1 MADLYPTINQLT
13 YWGIGDYN
21 ECSIIAAYWAAR
33 AAGFTGTLPTI
44 AAFKQAAGVT
54 GQVMGH
60 SAAEIGSGLVGTS
73 LAVMKPLVMQG
84 AAWTDFVAA
93 MKAGGTASLS
103 VDSALLPS
111 ELRFGFYGTHSIGV
125 VYAAGQWYVAN
136 PLAPDKSAPL
146 PISEAA
152 LKVAAAAFGGGGVV
166 GIFFKAQT
174 TSIAPPATRALPPN
188 LEPPSI
194 GSPAPTTHYEDAALT
209 LKFYLAKHPHIGE
222 GKVTM

>member
-1 MADLYPTINQLT
+1 MSDLYPTINQLV

-60 SAAEIGSGLVGTS
+60 SAAQIGSGLIGTS

-84 AAWTDFVAA
+84 ATWAEFASA
-93 MKAGGTASLS
+93 IKAGGTASVSVLS
-103 VDSALLPS
+103 SLLPN

-125 VYAAGQWYVAN
+125 TYAGGSWYVAN
-136 PLAPDKSAPL
+136 PLAPDKSKPL
-146 PISEAA
+146 AISEAA
-152 LKVAAAAFGGGGVV
+152 LKTAVEGFSGGGVV
-166 GIFFKAQT
+166 GIFFKGTPGAAASVIPLPSTRVLPDALQ
-174 TSIAPPATRALPPN
+174 PPAIGATVATMAYSTATKI
-188 LEPPSI
+188 LE
-194 GSPAPTTHYEDAALT
+194 
-209 LKFYLAKHPHIGE
+209 FYQAKHP
-222 GKVTM
+222 TPSA